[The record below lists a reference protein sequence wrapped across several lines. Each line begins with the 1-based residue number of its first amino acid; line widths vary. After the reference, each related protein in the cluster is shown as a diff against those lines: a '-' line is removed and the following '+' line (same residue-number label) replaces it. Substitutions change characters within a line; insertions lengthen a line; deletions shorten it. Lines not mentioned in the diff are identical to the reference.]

1 MPVEHESLKTKHML
15 TEPLLL
21 AVPQTAQPWS
31 TDELNEIINQAD
43 QKVSVPFRLLED
55 AAFIMLKEGYG
66 FRQVV
71 MELCLHH
78 GFQPKITFET
88 SHIQTAQAL
97 VQKWTRCD
105 SCAENGGT
113 RGKERSHLF
122 EN

>member
-1 MPVEHESLKTKHML
+1 ML

-21 AVPQTAQPWS
+21 AVPPSAQPWLQA
-31 TDELNEIINQAD
+31 ELNDIIHQRD
-43 QKVSVPFRLLED
+43 QKETVPFRLLED

-71 MELCLHH
+71 TELCYHH

-97 VQKWTRCD
+97 VKKWARCD
-105 SCAENGGT
+105 SGAENGGT
-113 RGKERSHLF
+113 RGEERSHLF